1 MKGKRMN
8 GQRQKSIVSQEAAEQ
23 IAIAALGFI
32 ASEPERLDRF
42 LSITGLGP
50 DTLRAAA
57 SQKGFLGQILSHLA
71 DDESLLLAF
80 AANVGESPASIAA
93 AHQTLNRPASG
104 GDET

>member
-1 MKGKRMN
+1 MN
-8 GQRQKSIVSQEAAEQ
+8 GQRRKSIISQETAEQ

-50 DTLRAAA
+50 DSLRTAA
-57 SQKGFLGQILSHLA
+57 SEPGFLGQVLSHLA
-71 DDESLLLAF
+71 EDESLLLAF
-80 AANVGESPASIAA
+80 AANVGKSPASIAA
-93 AHQTLNRPASG
+93 AYQKLNRPAGG